1 MRTILYNI
9 LCAAAIAA
17 LALGCQGEP
26 PETPTKGHVTIVV
39 SDAVAPLLAVEE
51 RIFEELYPDAHVDI
65 VTAPDREAIARLF
78 NAGGAGD
85 SITMIVTARPFNAEE
100 LEVKKRFK
108 LQVREIPVA
117 FDGVAV
123 IVNHENPLRQL
134 RTTEL
139 DSIFRGTIASWDDIR
154 GTTRKSPI
162 ALILPD
168 INSADYE
175 VVGMTILKGARFAA
189 PAKTVGSSLEML
201 QAVLKDPDAIGIVGM
216 AWLKEHGDQV
226 RQVELGDP
234 NAPDSL
240 GTRGKFF
247 SPHPAYVY
255 EQYYPIRRNV
265 CIYSTADNYGVA
277 AGFTSFIASAPGQ
290 KIVVNSGL
298 VPATMPVRLVET
310 TTKPL
315 PQ

>member
-1 MRTILYNI
+1 MTTTLYNI
-9 LCAAAIAA
+9 LVAAALVAI
-17 LALGCQGEP
+17 LAGCQGDP
-26 PETPTKGHVTIVV
+26 PETPTKGYVTIVV
-39 SDAVAPLLAVEE
+39 SDAVAPLIAAEE
-51 RIFEELYPDAHVDI
+51 RIFEELYPDAHLTI
-65 VTAPDREAIARLF
+65 ETAPDREAIARLF
-78 NAGGAGD
+78 NAGAGD
-85 SITMIVTARPFNAEE
+85 SITIIVTARPFNAEE

-123 IVNHENPLRQL
+123 IVNNENPLRQL

-139 DSIFRGTIASWDDIR
+139 DSILTGSIASWDDVR
-154 GTTRKSPI
+154 GTTHKSPI
-162 ALILPD
+162 KLVLPD

-175 VVGMTILKGARFAA
+175 VVGTTILKGARYAT
-189 PAKTVGSSLEML
+189 PAKTVGSSLEMI

-265 CIYSTADNYGVA
+265 CIYSTADNYGPA
-277 AGFTSFIASAPGQ
+277 AGFTSFVASAPGQ

-310 TTKPL
+310 TTKPI